1 METKQTATSKTDKA
15 IEGIITGVYIAVS
28 LSLFIFTIYAAIQ

>member
-1 METKQTATSKTDKA
+1 MNTKQNTIKTDKT
-15 IEGIITGVYIAVS
+15 ETIINIIYIAVS